1 MIDTLVG
8 WGSLW
13 PIRRATHVCVLHASV
28 SIRKHAQC
36 VRCIFCKPSMYV
48 ACMQPCTVYMCF
60 AQSYTTANAIATIAV
75 LTKLKIVCEERGPPT
90 IYIHTS
96 HLQENSSLARCQLPV
111 LYIIR
116 ISAPGNIP
124 KASEPIMIACRREV
138 QGSLYETR

>member
-1 MIDTLVG
+1 MHILQAEHVC
-8 WGSLW
+8 SLHTAMHGG
-13 PIRRATHVCVLHASV
+13 IHCVLHRVTA
-28 SIRKHAQC
+28 
-36 VRCIFCKPSMYV
+36 
-48 ACMQPCTVYMCF
+48 
-60 AQSYTTANAIATIAV
+60 ANAIATIAV

-138 QGSLYETR
+138 QGSLYETRQVRMRRNSASRGSCEDDYVC